1 MTPVL
6 IPRHT
11 GLWSFNGPFI
21 LVTTIP
27 EAAPSL
33 SLPPVLLYRNQSS
46 FKKSILCQETAV
58 QSLLIVGQGGG
69 VEVMQEQDWRLSM
82 REGHLEGWWW
92 KTQPIKNRL
101 WSHIKG
107 KQWRAVCRAGCFPPT
122 SMIYFCTA
130 FFTQHLFFPLRNPCL
145 YSFSISAISSS
156 LPRVLN

>member
-1 MTPVL
+1 MPWTKGTGKRQSMIMTPVL

-69 VEVMQEQDWRLSM
+69 VEIMQEQDWRLRM

-92 KTQPIKNRL
+92 KTQPIRNRL

-107 KQWRAVCRAGCFPPT
+107 TVKSCLQSRLF
-122 SMIYFCTA
+122 SSYFHDVFLCSVLHTA
-130 FFTQHLFFPLRNPCL
+130 LV
-145 YSFSISAISSS
+145 
-156 LPRVLN
+156 LPS